1 MPVANAFGC
10 TFYLAPAYSMRIPR
24 EDALLLTEFAR
35 LPGLAM
41 IIRSEVQPTS
51 HLVELVKAASTGV
64 DVARM
69 LLGAEALL
77 GPDANRILKVPN
89 AGGASIVS
97 EAMSCEILSRA
108 FGMRLKQT
116 EMEINYWPSNSSI
129 TDFSLDCEGTTLGCS
144 VTRAMAAPHGS
155 FGVAEARHLL
165 HKKLSG
171 VLRST
176 ANACG
181 AWEKQILHVWAQS
194 HEAADALET
203 AYAQLEPALTADT
216 VVLISVCEGLRVLFE
231 EKAAKVGSP
240 GATARVAR
248 ALKGLKDEKHL
259 RVLAE
264 SDPLQQNA
272 RVEPGVC
279 LLQK

>member
-10 TFYLAPAYSMRIPR
+10 TFYLAPAYCMRLWR

-35 LPGLAM
+35 LPGLA
-41 IIRSEVQPTS
+41 IVIRSEVQPTS
-51 HLVELVKAASTGV
+51 HLVELTKAASTGV

-77 GPDANRILKVPN
+77 GSDANRILAVPN
-89 AGGASIVS
+89 AGGASILS
-97 EAMSCEILSRA
+97 EALSCELLTRA

-116 EMEINYWPSNSSI
+116 ELEIYYWPADGAI
-129 TDFSLDCEGTTLGCS
+129 TDFSLDCEDTIIGCS
-144 VTRAMAAPHGS
+144 VTRAMAAPHGT

-165 HKKLSG
+165 HKKLNG

-194 HEAADALET
+194 HEAADAVEA

-231 EKAAKVGSP
+231 EKAGSP
-240 GATARVAR
+240 GARARAPR

-272 RVEPGVC
+272 RAG
-279 LLQK
+279 LG